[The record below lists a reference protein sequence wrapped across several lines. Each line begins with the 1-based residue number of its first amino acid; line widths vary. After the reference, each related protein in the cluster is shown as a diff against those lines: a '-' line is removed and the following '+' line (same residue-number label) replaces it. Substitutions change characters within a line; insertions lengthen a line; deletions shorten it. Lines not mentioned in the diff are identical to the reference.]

1 MEKFYLVREKED
13 RPAFPGNWIICNAP
27 RPIMGHHEWQGEFI
41 HGVFYAVIAPDM
53 EHAEDMME
61 TNRKLDAWQLVYTDF
76 ESARAAVK
84 LRYPRYADKIDRLTD
99 SQIIETYH
107 VLKNER

>member
-13 RPAFPGNWIICNAP
+13 RPAFPENWIICNAP

-61 TNRKLDAWQLVYTDF
+61 TNRKLDAWQLVYTDI
-76 ESARAAVK
+76 ESARQF
-84 LRYPRYADKIDRLTD
+84 LRDRYPRYAKQVDIAPDD
-99 SQIIETYH
+99 MVIETYH
-107 VLKNER
+107 NIKNER